1 MGELTCVYRQ
11 NLATLVITTRRT
23 GGVPTHTGTALRTL
37 GKLWSMPAVRRL
49 AGAQAH
55 FGGFTFWNSHK
66 SVYCFCRFSVI
77 RPSRTPHG
85 AFPGGWE
92 ASAGACEKRAGQLF
106 FPSASQ
112 RG

>member
-23 GGVPTHTGTALRTL
+23 GGVPTYTGAALRAL

-55 FGGFTFWNSHK
+55 LRGFAFWNSHK
-66 SVYCFCRFSVI
+66 I
-77 RPSRTPHG
+77 RLLFLSFFGLQTIQNAPWRV
-85 AFPGGWE
+85 ARRLGGI
-92 ASAGACEKRAGQLF
+92 AGRL
-106 FPSASQ
+106 
-112 RG
+112 